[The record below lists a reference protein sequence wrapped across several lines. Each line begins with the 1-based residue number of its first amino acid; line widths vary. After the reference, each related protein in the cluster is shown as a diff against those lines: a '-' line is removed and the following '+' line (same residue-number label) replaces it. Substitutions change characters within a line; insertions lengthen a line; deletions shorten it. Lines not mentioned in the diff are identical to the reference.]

1 MVVVVVVV
9 TAMGVVKSEA
19 MVVVDIVKMSM
30 VWVVVVMVVE
40 EDERIDLA
48 FVADVV
54 ANVED
59 IAVVVIVVVIVVVV
73 DMLGECAALGLEIGC
88 VEAVQNDLS
97 AVVQVQAVVVVD
109 NSTEIQP
116 ADDVVSVEE

>member
-1 MVVVVVVV
+1 
-9 TAMGVVKSEA
+9 MGVVKSEA

-59 IAVVVIVVVIVVVV
+59 IAVVVIVVAV
-73 DMLGECAALGLEIGC
+73 DMLGECAALGLAIGC
-88 VEAVQNDLS
+88 VEAVQKDPT
-97 AVVQVQAVVVVD
+97 VVQMQGVVVVD

-116 ADDVVSVEE
+116 VDDVVSVV

>member
-1 MVVVVVVV
+1 
-9 TAMGVVKSEA
+9 MGVVKSEA

-40 EDERIDLA
+40 EDESIDFA
-48 FVADVV
+48 FVAVVV
-54 ANVED
+54 ANDENSVAD
-59 IAVVVIVVVIVVVV
+59 SVVFVVVV
-73 DMLGECAALGLEIGC
+73 GMLFGECDALGTEIDF
-88 VEAVQNDLS
+88 VEAVQNDLT

-109 NSTEIQP
+109 NSTVIQP